1 MQIELPRIDY
11 SLYYDYYTDYL
22 GFRARSKYSLTVSWF
37 TFSKLLL
44 KFCEE
49 DFLFNKSDIF
59 IKMDEN
65 IKNDKTDKI
74 I

>member
-22 GFRARSKYSLTVSWF
+22 GLRAKSKYSLNVSWF

>member
-11 SLYYDYYTDYL
+11 SLYYDYYKDYL
-22 GFRARSKYSLTVSWF
+22 GLRARSKYSLTVSRF
-37 TFSKLLL
+37 TFSKLLR
-44 KFCEE
+44 KFFEK
-49 DFLFNKSDIF
+49 DFLFHKSDMF